1 MSNEIEVT
9 CRIPAPPDGWVYDG
23 YRRPTKGD
31 MALSNKYW
39 MTATLPNVWDPTHC
53 AVRAPA
59 DPVSLSEEYERQ
71 CVAREFVRFWWRDN
85 DFWAEDNTGWM
96 WYWYQNSSI
105 WHKCAEGYK
114 DGCGL
119 TELHPRLTVRPVK
132 SGESW
137 ESFACSLSGAVTEW
151 RPCDQ
156 QGNPLGQERN
166 QSQTSGGDSI
176 LPEGWT
182 RDGKW
187 ILAPIEW
194 VDFPQIRGR
203 HRQDYPA
210 ELGDLVDDKDYRCV
224 GFVDPEDEV
233 DAFYN
238 GEDLTFAQCM
248 KPYSILGDWRATH
261 AVLLEESE

>member
-23 YRRPTKGD
+23 WRYPAIGD
-31 MALSNKYW
+31 IACHDEDGWSTEYGE
-39 MTATLPNVWDPTHC
+39 ADADFEHLPIHC

-59 DPVSLSEEYERQ
+59 EPVYE
-71 CVAREFVRFWWRDN
+71 ANELVRFFEYMDY
-85 DFWAEDNTGWM
+85 DGVKGIDDTGG
-96 WYWYQNSSI
+96 YWHTSNI
-105 WHKCAEGYK
+105 WLPMTNYMESAF
-114 DGCGL
+114 
-119 TELHPRLTVRPVK
+119 TELHPRLTVRRDVIGDTSTDLLAFPIVA
-132 SGESW
+132 GMQVRGQ
-137 ESFACSLSGAVTEW
+137 CY
-151 RPCDQ
+151 PCDQ

-261 AVLLEESE
+261 AVLLEAE